1 MSALRRCVNLALLLA
16 VTAAAACS
24 SRAADEGAASAER
37 TDADP
42 ITLRVMS
49 FNIEWGGAHVR
60 FASVA
65 EAIRTADADIVGVQ
79 EPEGNLERLA
89 RDLGWYFNRRN
100 HVISKY
106 PLVDPPGADGRFLF
120 VEVAPGRMVAM
131 ANVHLPSDPY
141 GPDWL
146 REGRPP
152 SEVIALERRVRLP
165 GIEPVLA
172 ALAPIHGQGVP
183 VFLTGDFNSPSHA
196 DRIPAAAGKFPHDAL
211 ELAWPVSR
219 AIADSGLRDSY
230 REVHPDPVA
239 TPGFTWWAARPRIE
253 DYNPSD
259 PTDQAR
265 IDFLWFAGPA
275 NVLDSRVV
283 GEQGARDVEISV
295 SPWPSD
301 HRAVVSKFEV
311 RATPMPVL
319 VATAQRVHAAGE
331 SIQAYYNAPGE
342 ERLSIAL
349 LRESGSG
356 NSTPRHRLAVDA
368 DHGRVDLTVDTVPAG
383 HYRIVLLD
391 ADGRA
396 LSRNEL
402 WMLAPDASPAITVE
416 GEHYGPGEPVNVRW
430 RNAPGNRLDWIAVF
444 EAGAPPDSEDYVA
457 YGYIGARSSGALA
470 LDEETADFGWPLP
483 PGRYVARLL
492 EDDGYEVLAE
502 STEFTVE
509 ADVNAASRSPA
520 LDHVQRDVAAE
531 RIRVGGIVEDALQAV
546 PEPRRVVVEQV
557 VHGQGGLHSLE

>member
-1 MSALRRCVNLALLLA
+1 MRALRRCASIALLLA
-16 VTAAAACS
+16 ATAAAACG
-24 SRAADEGAASAER
+24 SRAADDGIAAAEGAG
-37 TDADP
+37 DGP

-60 FASVA
+60 FASA
-65 EAIRTADADIVGVQ
+65 IEAIRAADADVVGVQ
-79 EPEGNLERLA
+79 EPEGNLEMLA
-89 RDLGWYFNRRN
+89 RDLGWYFDRRN

-141 GPDWL
+141 GPYWL

-152 SEVIALERRVRLP
+152 SKVIALERRVRLP
-165 GIEPVLA
+165 PVEPVLA

-183 VFLTGDFNSPSHA
+183 VFLTGDFNAPSHT
-196 DRIPAAAGKFPHDAL
+196 DRIPAAAGEFPHGAL

-265 IDFLWFAGPA
+265 IDFVWFAGPA
-275 NVLDSRVV
+275 KVLDSRII
-283 GEQGARDVEISV
+283 GEQGARDVAISV

-301 HRAVVSKFEV
+301 HRAVVSEFEV
-311 RATPMPVL
+311 RPASMPLL

-331 SIQAYYNAPGE
+331 SIRAYYNAPGQ

-349 LRESGSG
+349 LRESGDG
-356 NSTPRHRLAVDA
+356 GSTPRHQLAVHA
-368 DHGRVDLTVDTVPAG
+368 DHGRIDIAADAMPTG
-383 HYRIVLLD
+383 HYRIALLD
-391 ADGRA
+391 AGGRA

-402 WMLAPDASPAITVE
+402 WVLAPDASPTITIR
-416 GEHYGPGEPVNVRW
+416 GEHYAPGEPVNLRW
-430 RNAPGNRLDWIAVF
+430 RNAPGNRLDWIAIL
-444 EAGAPPDSEDYVA
+444 EAGAPRDSEDYVA
-457 YGYIGARSSGALA
+457 YGYIGADSSGALA
-470 LDEETADFGWPLP
+470 LDGETAEFGWPLP

-492 EDDGYEVLAE
+492 EDDGYAVLAE
-502 STEFTVE
+502 SGEFTVE
-509 ADVNAASRSPA
+509 
-520 LDHVQRDVAAE
+520 
-531 RIRVGGIVEDALQAV
+531 GGR
-546 PEPRRVVVEQV
+546 P
-557 VHGQGGLHSLE
+557 

>member
-1 MSALRRCVNLALLLA
+1 MRVALLLA
-16 VTAAAACS
+16 AVAAACS
-24 SRAADEGAASAER
+24 SRAADQDAAAAER
-37 TDADP
+37 PDTGP

-49 FNIEWGGAHVR
+49 FNIEWGGTNVR

-65 EAIRTADADIVGVQ
+65 EAIRAADADVVGVQ
-79 EPEGNLERLA
+79 EPEGNLELLA
-89 RDLGWYFNRRN
+89 RGLGWYFDRRN

-120 VEVAPGRMVAM
+120 VEVAPGRMVTM

-152 SEVIALERRVRLP
+152 AEVIALERRVRLP
-165 GIEPVLA
+165 EIAPLLAVLS
-172 ALAPIHGQGVP
+172 PIRQQGVP
-183 VFLTGDFNSPSHA
+183 VFLTGDFNSPSHT
-196 DRIPAAAGKFPHDAL
+196 DSIPAAAGEFPQGAL
-211 ELAWPVSR
+211 QLEWPVSR

-265 IDFLWFAGPA
+265 IDFVWFAGPVS
-275 NVLDSRVV
+275 VLDSRIV
-283 GEQGARDVEISV
+283 GEQGARDVEIGV
-295 SPWPSD
+295 TPWPSD
-301 HRAVVSKFEV
+301 HRAIVSAFEV
-311 RATPMPVL
+311 RPAAMPVL

-331 SIQAYYNAPGE
+331 SIRAYYNAPGQ

-349 LRESGSG
+349 LRVSGDGDSA
-356 NSTPRHRLAVDA
+356 PRHRLALDR
-368 DHGRVDLTVDTVPAG
+368 DRGRVDLPADAVPAG
-383 HYRIVLLD
+383 HYRIALLD
-391 ADGRA
+391 ASGRP

-402 WMLAPDASPAITVE
+402 WVLPPDASPAITVE
-416 GEHYGPGEPVNVRW
+416 GERYAPGEPVGVRW

-444 EAGAPPDSEDYVA
+444 EAGAPPDSEHYLA
-457 YGYIGARSSGALA
+457 YGYIGARSSGALE
-470 LDEETADFGWPLP
+470 LSGKTLDFGWPLP

-492 EDDGYEVLAE
+492 EDDGYAVLAE
-502 STEFTVE
+502 SREFTVE
-509 ADVNAASRSPA
+509 GNVNAGRP
-520 LDHVQRDVAAE
+520 
-531 RIRVGGIVEDALQAV
+531 
-546 PEPRRVVVEQV
+546 
-557 VHGQGGLHSLE
+557 